1 MSRDYYFLNNF
12 SPYGTMGISHRA
24 FITIVETA
32 TNHVSGASVFKSR
45 KNAIFKMTNPVKVF
59 FRKDGRIDI
68 NLDVSI
74 KKGESVGEVCT
85 NIQIGEVCT
94 NIQNSVADALL
105 MMCETVPFRVHIK
118 VSSLSK

>member
-1 MSRDYYFLNNF
+1 
-12 SPYGTMGISHRA
+12 MGISHRA

-85 NIQIGEVCT
+85 NIQ
-94 NIQNSVADALL
+94 NSVADALL